1 MAESRVVIVTGMSGA
16 GRSTAANVLE
26 DVGYFVVDN
35 LPPALIVDLVDR
47 LGVPEGRIQKV
58 AVVVDTRGGLT
69 AADLDTAV
77 IGLLGRGVPIT
88 VLFLDADDQTLIDRF
103 EETRRTHPVREGSL
117 AEKIASERE
126 AFEEIRGQAD
136 VIVDTTGTNVHELR
150 GRLEDAF
157 AADIPARRMRVDVTS
172 FGFKRGVPRVI
183 DLLFD
188 VRFLANPHWIPELRS
203 QTGRDDAVRDHVMA
217 EPAASEFMERAA
229 DLLAF
234 LIPRYEA
241 EGKAYLT
248 IGVGCTGGRHRS
260 VVIAEEIARR
270 LAASDVDVNLRHRD
284 IEDGA
289 GT

>member
-1 MAESRVVIVTGMSGA
+1 MAESRVVIVTGLSGA